1 MDNALLCQ
9 RGNADGTALVVI
21 QVSHFCLYLAVQS
34 ILLFMKENLMKL
46 WSFEKDNEVS
56 H

>member
-9 RGNADGTALVVI
+9 RGNADGTALVI

-34 ILLFMKENLMKL
+34 ILLLMKESLMKL